1 MKLPATLD
9 PCDEAAA
16 WLDTQPDPQ
25 TAWQTCPR
33 SSWML
38 WVLDELGYHDERVLR
53 LFACW
58 CARETP
64 LPDGRKSWD
73 LLVDPRSRSAV
84 ELAERFAV
92 GAASP
97 EDLALAE
104 SSARSAR
111 SAASSA
117 SSAAWSVTESAA
129 RTAARSAPWSAAWFA
144 AWAAAESA
152 QAAQLRKMVPYSVVE
167 RLLASIIEDR

>member
-117 SSAAWSVTESAA
+117 AWSVTESAA